1 VAVHEIHF
9 QSLIRGTKRMTDIV
23 EELNIAARKEDAS
36 EKVLSLLAEAAGTI
50 DRYRMWLREANKPVA
65 TVTNNNQPG
74 TSHIVETAPNVTLD
88 VGTKLYMAPRSP
100 QETAHD

>member
-1 VAVHEIHF
+1 
-9 QSLIRGTKRMTDIV
+9 MTDIV

-100 QETAHD
+100 QETTHD